1 MKQIFILLISSLCYF
16 VSFAQKGVDA
26 STVAQSI
33 QLIPVGEHSAQLDTD
48 VRRKW
53 WQSVLNACTVVGADV
68 AGAIGGVHA
77 TGAVATTIGLA
88 TGGTGFVA
96 VAGTAAVIGGAGAS
110 NGAYQSL
117 HRTLPV
123 TPGFGNLQISLPKTY
138 AALLLAGREHNEVLD
153 QCFAKGRPL
162 SVFYLPKLRAEQVA
176 LIESQLMQG
185 HLQTLRSMGE
195 QHILQQGNPET
206 LAAHLVS
213 SGLLPKSNSNIFI
226 AFMRK
231 MQVSSSPKDMEN
243 LINQSIRL
251 VADSGI
257 RELDKIA
264 LISGFLVASQSPFYI
279 NPPL

>member
-1 MKQIFILLISSLCYF
+1 MKQMLSLACALILYSSLQ
-16 VSFAQKGVDA
+16 AQRGLDA
-26 STVAQSI
+26 AALAQAI
-33 QLIPVGEHSAQLDTD
+33 QQIPVQAHSQQLDTD
-48 VRRKW
+48 LRRKW

-77 TGAVATTIGLA
+77 TGAVATTVGLA

-123 TPGFGNLQISLPKTY
+123 TPGYGNLQITLPKTY
-138 AALLLAGREHNEVLD
+138 SSLLATGRDHNEVLD
-153 QCFAKGRPL
+153 QCYAKGRPL

-185 HLQTLRSMGE
+185 YFQTLRSLGE
-195 QHILQQGNPET
+195 EHIRQQGNPET
-206 LAAHLVS
+206 LAAQLVAN
-213 SGLLPKSNSNIFI
+213 GMLPKSNAG
-226 AFMRK
+226 AFMAFMQK
-231 MQVSSSPKDMEN
+231 MQVCGSPKDMEN

-251 VADSGI
+251 IADSGI
-257 RELDKIA
+257 REIEKIA
-264 LISGFLVASQSPFYI
+264 LISGFLVASQSPFYT